1 MLAESGR
8 RRCVSIF
15 CNDDVIVG
23 DSSELELV
31 LLRGHGVNVVQVE
44 ADVLQV
50 VLHLSVTDAAEEVL
64 GVDLALAVLGLVV
77 VEGQAVDFD
86 DVFTNM
92 AFL

>member
-1 MLAESGR
+1 MFAESGR

-77 VEGQAVDFD
+77 VEG
-86 DVFTNM
+86 
-92 AFL
+92 

>member
-1 MLAESGR
+1 MFAESGR

-64 GVDLALAVLGLVV
+64 GVDLALAVLRLVV
-77 VEGQAVDFD
+77 VEGQAVNFD

>member
-50 VLHLSVTDAAEEVL
+50 VLYLSVTDAAEEVL

-77 VEGQAVDFD
+77 VEGQAVNFD

>member
-50 VLHLSVTDAAEEVL
+50 VLDLSVTDAAEEVL